1 MLLLL
6 LILKH
11 FRLYMGMSAW
21 LSVMDNTYF
30 MSSDSRELF
39 LFFSGF
45 LWSFYVLGF
54 FLEVSS
60 SQTFSEQMRNRKVE
74 SLK

>member
-11 FRLYMGMSAW
+11 FRLYMGMSAG
-21 LSVMDNTYF
+21 LSVMNNTF

-39 LFFSGF
+39 LFFSEF
-45 LWSFYVLGF
+45 L
-54 FLEVSS
+54 
-60 SQTFSEQMRNRKVE
+60 
-74 SLK
+74 